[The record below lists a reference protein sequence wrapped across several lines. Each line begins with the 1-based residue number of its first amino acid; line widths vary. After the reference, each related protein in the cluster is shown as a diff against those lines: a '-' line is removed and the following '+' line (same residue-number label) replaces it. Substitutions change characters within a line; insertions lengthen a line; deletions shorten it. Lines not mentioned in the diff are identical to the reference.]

1 MPKKESFPTDS
12 SPAAAS
18 PASLHSA
25 RNVRRLDL
33 PLKDIIDI
41 CRKSI
46 DQFQL
51 EGTRRK
57 SLDPSQLKD
66 VVVVDTCRQS
76 HDQPPLEDITGTRRK
91 SLVPPYLDEVVDT
104 RKKSLVP
111 PYLED
116 VVVVDTHRKSRDPSS
131 VEMVD
136 ADNLDDNNPSP
147 VSKEFF
153 SLRSLAKSAS
163 TSTSSTPT
171 PQTQAGPYL
180 TTKDFNYTMTLIDN
194 KINALYKLCRH
205 IGNEQQENSRLIIR
219 LVAIDELSDG
229 FWNVSFSN
237 IFNFDLISL
246 FNPLK

>member
-1 MPKKESFPTDS
+1 MPKKESSPTDS

-18 PASLHSA
+18 PASLPSA
-25 RNVRRLDL
+25 RNVRRLNL

-41 CRKSI
+41 RRKSI
-46 DQFQL
+46 DQPQL
-51 EGTRRK
+51 EGIRRK
-57 SLDPSQLKD
+57 SQLED
-66 VVVVDTCRQS
+66 IVVVDTR
-76 HDQPPLEDITGTRRK
+76 
-91 SLVPPYLDEVVDT
+91 
-104 RKKSLVP
+104 
-111 PYLED
+111 
-116 VVVVDTHRKSRDPSS
+116 RKSRDPSS

-136 ADNLDDNNPSP
+136 ADNLDDDNPSP
-147 VSKEFF
+147 VSKEFS
-153 SLRSLAKSAS
+153 SLRSLAKSASAS

-171 PQTQAGPYL
+171 PQTQTGPYL

-205 IGNEQQENSRLIIR
+205 IGDEQQENSRLISR